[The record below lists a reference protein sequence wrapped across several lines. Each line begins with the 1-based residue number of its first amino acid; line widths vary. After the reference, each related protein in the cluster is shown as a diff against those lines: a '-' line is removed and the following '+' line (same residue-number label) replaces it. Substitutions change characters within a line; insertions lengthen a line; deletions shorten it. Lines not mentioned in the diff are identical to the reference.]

1 MSTTL
6 IQKKPKIDTRDK
18 LLDVAEQLFAR
29 NGLENVSIKDIT
41 DSAKTRLASINYYF
55 ETKENLFNEVI
66 LRRAH
71 ILATER
77 LKALDEIHYSDRDTR
92 DVISNVVEAFVHP
105 LLKKSVNGGPGWKS
119 YCQLIARTATYS
131 FSFTT
136 NELKS
141 EFNSVALRFVESL
154 GRALPSLN
162 NKQAHY
168 AFHFMLSSTLYIFT
182 ENERIDGMSG
192 GQYKSSDLESIS
204 TEMIQYIV
212 GGLLDMESRGQPKEP

>member
-1 MSTTL
+1 M
-6 IQKKPKIDTRDK
+6 QKKKPKVGTRDK

-41 DSAKTRLASINYYF
+41 DLANTRLASINYYF
-55 ETKENLFNEVI
+55 DTKENLFYEVI

-71 ILATER
+71 ILSTER
-77 LKALDEIHYSDRDTR
+77 ITALNEIRYSEK
-92 DVISNVVEAFVHP
+92 DVREAVVSIVEAFVLP
-105 LLKKSVNGGPGWKS
+105 LLKKSVDGGRGWKS
-119 YCQLIARTATYS
+119 YCQLIARTAMHS
-131 FSFTT
+131 FPT
-136 NELKS
+136 NKMMD
-141 EFNSVALRFVESL
+141 EFNATALRFVESL

-192 GQYKSSDLESIS
+192 GQYKSSDLEDIS
-204 TEMIQYIV
+204 AEMIQYIA
-212 GGLLDMESRGQPKEP
+212 GGLLDMESRENQKGR